1 MTYTHNS
8 VGKRAMARAAAG
20 YDGQTHYR
28 EVLLAIVPA
37 MAILMAAVLFL
48 VH

>member
-1 MTYTHNS
+1 MTYTDNS
-8 VGKRAMARAAAG
+8 VGKRAMARAATG

-28 EVLLAIVPA
+28 DVLLAIVPA
-37 MAILMAAVLFL
+37 MAILMAAALFL